1 SASNIIT
8 SLHLNK
14 QMGKHQSRSLM
25 QGHLKKAVKKLHMIL
40 SLIKLSKWNLASI
53 CRAGFSQSRRSLS
66 FNDRLG
72 LQYCIVDRD
81 PDEGSS
87 VRVLQRTKS
96 CAYDG
101 DDDIDR
107 RAEIF
112 ITNFRR
118 RLLYERQV
126 SLELRYR
133 RGNSF
138 DEY

>member
-1 SASNIIT
+1 
-8 SLHLNK
+8 
-14 QMGKHQSRSLM
+14 MGKHQSRSLM

-40 SLIKLSKWNLASI
+40 SRIKLSKWNLASI

-118 RLLYERQV
+118 QLLYERQV